1 MRRREWLS
9 STGRLLA
16 QWGLGTALWPAG
28 NAWGATQPNLE
39 TIAQRGTEYVASLS
53 DGSLAKLT
61 LRARFQE
68 AARQLLSAAH
78 PIAGAALLVDLSSG
92 NLLAFAQYRRS
103 NYPSTQVWLDTVP
116 SASVFKIVTAT
127 ALLERGRVHPKTRVC
142 FAGGQHRIERRHL
155 EAPPAAD
162 RLCSRFST
170 AVGVSRNAVV
180 AQLATQ
186 HLLHRDLL
194 ETAERLGFNAPL
206 PFDVPAQV
214 GSVEL
219 PYNDLHFARAAA
231 GFEGSRLTPLGAAHL
246 MGAIAL
252 GGCPARLRL
261 LQGADGKRELLPRV
275 MSANTAWRLSRM
287 LEVTVHSGTSLE
299 AFSDDLGQSYLGGVR
314 VAGKT
319 GTLQASPQSPTTSW
333 FTGFAPS
340 RKPQVAV
347 TVMMQNGQVW
357 RRKANELAR
366 DLLRVYF
373 AGHPGVSDPLG

>member
-1 MRRREWLS
+1 MV
-9 STGRLLA
+9 A
-16 QWGLGTALWPAG
+16 QWGLGSGLWPTAR
-28 NAWGATQPNLE
+28 AWSATQPNLE
-39 TIAQRGTEYVASLS
+39 TIAQQGTEYVATLS

-61 LRARFQE
+61 LQPRFQE

-78 PIAGAALLVDLSSG
+78 PLAGAALLVDLSSG

-103 NYPSTQVWLDTVP
+103 NYPSAQVLLDTVP

-127 ALLERGRVHPKTRVC
+127 ALLERDRVHPKTRIC
-142 FAGGQHRIERRHL
+142 FSGGQHRIERRHL
-155 EAPPAAD
+155 EPPPAAES
-162 RLCSRFST
+162 LCSRFST
-170 AVGVSRNAVV
+170 ALGFSRNAVF

-186 HLLHRDLL
+186 HLLHSDLL

-214 GSVEL
+214 GSVDL
-219 PYNDLHFARAAA
+219 PYNDLRFARAAA
-231 GFEGSRLTPLGAAHL
+231 GFEGSRLAPLGAAHL
-246 MGAIAL
+246 VSAIAL

-261 LQGADGKRELLPRV
+261 VQQPEGKRELLPRV
-275 MSANTAWRLSRM
+275 MSPNTAWRLTRM

-319 GTLQASPQSPTTSW
+319 GTLQVSAQSPTTTW

-340 RKPQVAV
+340 RTPQVAV

-373 AGHPGVSDPLG
+373 SGQPGVSDPLG